1 MTGIIG
7 LALILFGVRSLY
19 RYKRKQKSLKR
30 SRIWADS
37 VVDWLQ
43 SEIKKGHPIG

>member
-1 MTGIIG
+1 MTGVIG
-7 LALILFGVRSLY
+7 LVLILFGLRSLY

-30 SRIWADS
+30 SRLWADA

-43 SEIKKGHPIG
+43 SEISKPHYK